1 MNWVFFT
8 LAWSTFYLLH
18 SLLAGEKAKDW
29 VKKNI
34 SNAYTYYRLGY
45 NLFFIITMGLLVY
58 WTIVADAGYLF
69 PRKTWMIIAGGI
81 LTFWGTILLM
91 LAGKN
96 YNLREFAGIP
106 STTGHAGQPTK
117 EKLIITGLNKWVRH
131 PLYLSIYI
139 LFTGI
144 ALLHPAAHTWV
155 AIGISFIYLP
165 IGIYSEEKK
174 LIATF
179 GEEYKKYRKS
189 TPAIFPFLRW

>member
-1 MNWVFFT
+1 MNWVFLT

-34 SNAYTYYRLGY
+34 SIAYTYYRLGY
-45 NLFFIITMGLLVY
+45 NLFFIVTMGLLVY
-58 WTIVADAGYLF
+58 WTIMADADYLF
-69 PRKTWMIIAGGI
+69 PRKTWMIITGGI
-81 LTFWGTILLM
+81 LTFLGTILLM

-106 STTGHAGQPTK
+106 STTDHAGQATK

-144 ALLHPAAHTWV
+144 ALLHPTAHTWV
-155 AIGISFIYLP
+155 AIGISFLYLP

-174 LIATF
+174 LITTF

>member
-1 MNWVFFT
+1 MNWGFFI

-18 SLLAGEKAKDW
+18 SLLAEETAKNW

-34 SNAYTYYRLGY
+34 PTVYTYYRFGY

-58 WTIVADAGYLF
+58 WTIVADAGFLF
-69 PRKTWMIIAGGI
+69 PKKTWMIITGGI
-81 LTFWGTILLM
+81 LTFLGTILLM

-96 YNLREFAGIP
+96 YNLREFAGIH
-106 STTGHAGQPTK
+106 SNTDHAGQPTN
-117 EKLIITGLNKWVRH
+117 EKLVISGLNKWVRH

-144 ALLHPAAHTWV
+144 ALLHPAIHTWV

-189 TPAIFPFLRW
+189 TPAIFPFLR